1 MRLRLELWACGAA
14 SLLAV
19 PAALRAAQE
28 TPAAA
33 LPAVPPIALPRA
45 SSPIVADGDLSDPAW
60 RQAAVIDTFY
70 ETSPGDNVAPKAK
83 TTARLAYDDLYLYI
97 AVECDDPE
105 PAKIRAPFV
114 DRDGVIGTDDNIAI
128 FLDTRNDR
136 RTAIELRSN
145 PRGIQADGT
154 FNDATRNEDFAPDF
168 FYDTAARLTER
179 GWQVEFRIPL
189 STLRYPE
196 TSPQSWGIL
205 IWRNWPRDFRYAFHS
220 APIPRGSNCLVC
232 HSHELTGIEGL
243 PSSHHLVAAPYLN
256 AAGAETREP
265 VAGADYGDA
274 EWDEELGLD
283 VKWSPTAGSAI
294 DATVNPDFSQIESDV
309 AQIAVNER
317 FALFF
322 PEKRPFFLEG
332 IDLFDT
338 PIQAFY
344 SRTITAPRWGL
355 RGTGKWGDS
364 AYTLLVAEDRGGGLV
379 ILPGPTFSDF
389 APQEFESGLAVGRL
403 RHELGR
409 SFVGILFTD
418 REIDGGGSNRIVGPD
433 FQWRPTEADA
443 VTGQFLW
450 SATENPD
457 RPDLHPTFLGQSF
470 EDVAYFVE
478 WDHER
483 RRYNWE
489 LSVEG
494 YGDEFRAD
502 SGFVPQVGGT
512 EYEAGGGLTFFPE
525 SRLFRFVNPFAFANV
540 ARDTND
546 ESLGHDYLAGVFF
559 LGSRNL
565 TGQFALHDN
574 EVRVGDELLTERYLF
589 YFLQVDPHRR
599 FPRVGVEGQVGEAV
613 DFANARVGDGLTINL
628 TATIRPTDHLTLDAI
643 SGWELLDVDDPTFG
657 SGRLFTAQV
666 ARLKAVYAFSAR
678 ALLRAIGQYVETER
692 DPSLYT
698 FPVPEEE
705 ADFAGSLLFSYKLN
719 WQTVLF
725 VGYGDDRTLD
735 EQADL
740 VGTRR
745 SAFLKVSYAIQ
756 R

>member
-1 MRLRLELWACGAA
+1 LALALVGPATRAQDSAA
-14 SLLAV
+14 AV
-19 PAALRAAQE
+19 PV
-28 TPAAA
+28 
-33 LPAVPPIALPRA
+33 VPPVELPRVA
-45 SSPIVADGDLSDPAW
+45 SSIVPDGDLSDPAW
-60 RQAAVIDTFY
+60 AEAAVIDTFY
-70 ETSPGDNVAPKAK
+70 ETSPGDNLPAKVK
-83 TTARLAYDDLYLYI
+83 TTARLAYDDRYFYI

-128 FLDTRNDR
+128 FLDPRNDR
-136 RTAIELRSN
+136 RTAIELRVN

-154 FNDATRNEDFAPDF
+154 FHDATGSEDFAPDF
-168 FYDTAARLTER
+168 FYDTAARITDR
-179 GWQVEFRIPL
+179 GWQAEFRVPL
-189 STLRYPE
+189 TTLRYPE

-232 HSHELTGIEGL
+232 HSHELAGIEGL
-243 PSSHHLVAAPYLN
+243 PSSRHLVAAPYAS
-256 AAGAETREP
+256 AAGEETRP
-265 VAGADYGDA
+265 PTAGADYSDA
-274 EWDEELGLD
+274 EWDEEVGLD
-283 VKWSPTAGSAI
+283 VKWNPTAGSAI
-294 DATVNPDFSQIESDV
+294 DATLNPDFSQIESDV

-344 SRTITAPRWGL
+344 SRTITSPRWGL
-355 RGTGKWGDS
+355 RGTGKAGNS
-364 AYTLLVAEDRGGGLV
+364 AYTLLLAEDRGGGLV

-409 SFVGILFTD
+409 SFVGVLFTD
-418 REIDGGGSNRIVGPD
+418 REIDGGGHNRVAGPD
-433 FQWRPTEADA
+433 FQWRPNEADSL
-443 VTGQFLW
+443 TGQLLW
-450 SATENPD
+450 SSTENPD

-470 EDVAYFVE
+470 DDVGYFLE
-478 WDHER
+478 WEHDQR
-483 RRYNWE
+483 KYNWQ

-494 YGDEFRAD
+494 YGEDFRAD
-502 SGFVPQVGGT
+502 SGFVPQVGGR
-512 EYEAGGGLTFFPE
+512 EYEAGGGLNFFPE
-525 SRLFRFVNPFAFANV
+525 SRLVRFVNPYAFANV
-540 ARDTND
+540 QEETDGGER
-546 ESLGHDYLAGVFF
+546 LGHDYLAGVFF

-565 TGQFALHDN
+565 TGNFELHDN
-574 EVRVGDELLTERYLF
+574 EVRVGEELLTQRFLT

-599 FPRVGVEGQVGEAV
+599 FPRVGVNGQVGEAV
-613 DFANARVGDGLTINL
+613 DFANARVGDGVAVTL
-628 TATIRPTDHLTLDAI
+628 TATVRPTDHLTLDAI
-643 SGWELLDVDDPTFG
+643 SGWELLDIDDPELG

-666 ARLKAVYAFSAR
+666 ERLKAVYAFSAR

-692 DPSLYT
+692 DPGLYT
-698 FPVPEEE
+698 FPVAEKTG
-705 ADFAGSLLFSYKLN
+705 DFAGSLLFSYKLN

-725 VGYGDDRTLD
+725 LGYGDDRVLD

-740 VGTRR
+740 TGTRR
-745 SAFLKVSYAIQ
+745 SVFFKISYAIQ